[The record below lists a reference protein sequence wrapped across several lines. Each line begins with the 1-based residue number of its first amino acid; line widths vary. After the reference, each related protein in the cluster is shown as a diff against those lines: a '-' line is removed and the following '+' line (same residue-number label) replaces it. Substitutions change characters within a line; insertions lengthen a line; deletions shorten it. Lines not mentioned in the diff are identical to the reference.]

1 MKINGKKILGA
12 LGLMAAGS
20 LLTMVET
27 ARELTTAKHAQENR
41 DFIRVALDGI
51 ENETLD
57 VKPAGFGKVQASCIY
72 KADEVPEYA
81 ESS

>member
-57 VKPAGFGKVQASCIY
+57 IKPAGFGKMQVSCMY
-72 KADEVPEYA
+72 REDEVPDYA
-81 ESS
+81 KK

>member
-20 LLTMVET
+20 LLTMVEI
-27 ARELTTAKHAQENR
+27 ARELTTTKHAQENR
-41 DFIRVALDGI
+41 NFFRVALDGI

-57 VKPAGFGKVQASCIY
+57 VKSAGFGKMQVSCIY
-72 KADEVPEYA
+72 KADEVPDYA
-81 ESS
+81 K